1 MLIDPA
7 GRKFS
12 YLRLSITD
20 VCNFKCVYCLPDG
33 YQCDHDR
40 EFLSLNEISNTISAF
55 AHHGIT
61 KLRITGGEPTLRKDF
76 IDVIR
81 VAKDTPGITKIA
93 ATTNG
98 FSMHKHINDWVDAG
112 LNAINVSIDTLDPR
126 MFNTITGHD
135 KFNTVMKGIDAAL
148 ESGIESVKINSVLMK
163 QYNGQE
169 LDTFLAYLKHRPV
182 TMRFIEL
189 MQTNDNKAFFDKNHV
204 SGQSIKARLRAAGWQ
219 PVIRS
224 ITDGPAQEFYHP
236 DYQGRIGLIMP
247 YSNDFCSSCNRLR
260 VSSLGKL
267 HLCLFSEQGI
277 SLREYMNENSNQAL
291 VDQLSRY
298 IKTKKP
304 THLLHQG
311 ETGVTTNLSMLG
323 G

>member
-33 YQCDHDR
+33 YQCGHDR

-98 FSMHKHINDWVDAG
+98 FSMHKHINNWVDAG

-204 SGQSIKARLRAAGWQ
+204 SGQSIKVRLRAAGWQ

-277 SLREYMNENSNQAL
+277 SLREHMNENSNQAL
-291 VDQLSRY
+291 INQLSRY

>member
-1 MLIDPA
+1 M
-7 GRKFS
+7 
-12 YLRLSITD
+12 YL
-20 VCNFKCVYCLPDG
+20 LPHE
-33 YQCDHDR
+33 Y
-40 EFLSLNEISNTISAF
+40 
-55 AHHGIT
+55 
-61 KLRITGGEPTLRKDF
+61 
-76 IDVIR
+76 IR

-98 FSMHKHINDWVDAG
+98 FSMHKHINNWVDAG

-204 SGQSIKARLRAAGWQ
+204 SGQSIKVRLRAAGWQ

-277 SLREYMNENSNQAL
+277 SLREHMNENSNQAL
-291 VDQLSRY
+291 INQLSRY

>member
-1 MLIDPA
+1 M
-7 GRKFS
+7 
-12 YLRLSITD
+12 
-20 VCNFKCVYCLPDG
+20 CVI
-33 YQCDHDR
+33 
-40 EFLSLNEISNTISAF
+40 LNVFIVYPMATNVTMIESF

-81 VAKDTPGITKIA
+81 AAKDTSGITKIA

-98 FSMHKHINDWVDAG
+98 FSMHKHINNWVDAG
-112 LNAINVSIDTLDPR
+112 LNAINVSIDTLDAR

-135 KFNTVMKGIDAAL
+135 KFNTVMKGIDTAL
-148 ESGIESVKINSVLMK
+148 DSGIESVKINSVLMK

-189 MQTNDNKAFFDKNHV
+189 MQT
-204 SGQSIKARLRAAGWQ
+204 RLRAAGWQ
-219 PVIRS
+219 PIIRS
-224 ITDGPAQEFYHP
+224 VTAGPAEEFYHP

-277 SLREYMNENSNQAL
+277 SLREYMNESSSQAL
-291 VDQLSRY
+291 IDQLSVY

>member
-1 MLIDPA
+1 
-7 GRKFS
+7 
-12 YLRLSITD
+12 
-20 VCNFKCVYCLPDG
+20 
-33 YQCDHDR
+33 
-40 EFLSLNEISNTISAF
+40 
-55 AHHGIT
+55 
-61 KLRITGGEPTLRKDF
+61 
-76 IDVIR
+76 
-81 VAKDTPGITKIA
+81 
-93 ATTNG
+93 
-98 FSMHKHINDWVDAG
+98 
-112 LNAINVSIDTLDPR
+112 
-126 MFNTITGHD
+126 
-135 KFNTVMKGIDAAL
+135 KGIDAAL

-204 SGQSIKARLRAAGWQ
+204 SGQSIKVRLRAAGWQ

-277 SLREYMNENSNQAL
+277 SLREHMNENSNQAL
-291 VDQLSRY
+291 INQLS
-298 IKTKKP
+298 
-304 THLLHQG
+304 
-311 ETGVTTNLSMLG
+311 
-323 G
+323 